1 MRNILFRFLA
11 LALLAAAP
19 AAAQEV
25 KPRPVPY
32 TSDEAITQDAS
43 EYSRRVGI
51 AADEAAR
58 RLRAQEESVA
68 ATDTIAARYKRRLAG
83 ISIEHSPDF
92 RIHVLLTGRKKVP
105 DEIVF
110 AGGMPVPI
118 VYRTGAGATREEVI
132 AAIRRHAAAIRKA
145 HPTAQGMGLDQRTG
159 ELTVMIRGQ
168 DAARNDPAAIEAR
181 IEALTGVPVRVRV
194 MDGSVVNAAGGAAVE
209 GGVRV
214 AGADALSGRRNVCTT
229 GFVVT
234 DGART
239 GIVTAAH
246 CPDTL
251 SYIDPQGGGE
261 VTLEF
266 GGQWGWSYQDV
277 QLHVSEAAQQ
287 PVFYA
292 DPGTAPRLLGGQ
304 RRRESTRA
312 GDAVCHRGVSSG
324 YSCSFVELTD
334 YAPPGELCGGP
345 CDAVWVT
352 VAGPNCRGGDS
363 GGPVFSGATAFGI
376 TKGATYD
383 REGRCNFYFYMSTD
397 YLPEGWTLLRGPATP
412 MPSDTA
418 AALR

>member
-1 MRNILFRFLA
+1 MSSA
-11 LALLAAAP
+11 
-19 AAAQEV
+19 
-25 KPRPVPY
+25 
-32 TSDEAITQDAS
+32 DAIAQDAS
-43 EYSRRVGI
+43 EYGRSFGLD
-51 AADEAAR
+51 AGEAAR
-58 RLRAQEESVA
+58 RLIAQEESVA
-68 ATDTIAARYKRRLAG
+68 ATDALLERYRHRLAG
-83 ISIEHSPDF
+83 IAVEHRPDF
-92 RIHVLLTGRKKVP
+92 RIVVLLTGRKKVA
-105 DEIVF
+105 DHTIM
-110 AGGMPVPI
+110 AGGLAVPVAF
-118 VYRTGAGATREEVI
+118 RTGAEATREEVI
-132 AAIRRHAAAIRKA
+132 AAIRRHGAEIRKA
-145 HPTAQGMGLDQRTG
+145 HPSAQGMGLDPRTG
-159 ELTVMIRGQ
+159 ALTVMIRGH
-168 DAARNDPAAIEAR
+168 DAARNGAETIEMR
-181 IEALTGVPVRVRV
+181 LRALTGVPVRVRV
-194 MDGSVVNAAGGAAVE
+194 MDGAAANASGASVE

-251 SYIDPQGGGE
+251 TYVDPHDGGE
-261 VTLEF
+261 VMLEF

-277 QLHVSEAAQQ
+277 QLHLSEAAQQ

-292 DPGTAPRLLGGQ
+292 DPKTPPRVLTSQ
-304 RRRESTRA
+304 RRRESARA

-397 YLPEGWTLLRGPATP
+397 YLPDGWSLLRGPATP